1 MEINHKNVILYGAV
15 QYYTV
20 SLILMTME
28 VDVHVHVFLCSSDDP
43 ISFE

>member
-15 QYYTV
+15 QYIV

-28 VDVHVHVFLCSSDDP
+28 VDVHVHVFYAQVMIPSLLN
-43 ISFE
+43 E